1 MKQAAQGPFRTGLRV
16 PPILPLPWD
25 FPDLPTL
32 AQTIPL
38 PEMLPIPH
46 PARPSSGDTTSESPQ
61 CSLVIQYTGCIPVVA
76 PGWRPTLALRKE
88 KHEGKEGAVLF
99 PTSGSGTPGTPAPRP
114 PSGSQLGVSWPGGRA
129 PILAGGGRRGISGHS
144 SAQWLSRFSKGSL
157 DGHWAPLRLRWGH

>member
-25 FPDLPTL
+25 FPDLPTF

-61 CSLVIQYTGCIPVVA
+61 CSLVIQYTGCIP
-76 PGWRPTLALRKE
+76 
-88 KHEGKEGAVLF
+88 
-99 PTSGSGTPGTPAPRP
+99 GSGPRLEAY
-114 PSGSQLGVSWPGGRA
+114 SGPQ
-129 PILAGGGRRGISGHS
+129 
-144 SAQWLSRFSKGSL
+144 KGET
-157 DGHWAPLRLRWGH
+157 